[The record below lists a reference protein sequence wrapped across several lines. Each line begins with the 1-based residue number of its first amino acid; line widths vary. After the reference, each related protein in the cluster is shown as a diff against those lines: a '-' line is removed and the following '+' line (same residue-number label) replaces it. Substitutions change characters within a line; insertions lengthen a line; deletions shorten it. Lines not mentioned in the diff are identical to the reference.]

1 MTYSNVGIFEVEL
14 IVTLDGCSAYAYKT
28 ITITTSPT
36 TCSQN
41 LVIDTEV
48 TNPEAGQI
56 MVSWEMNANVPGGL
70 VYHVEHSD
78 DGENFSRVATVNTPT
93 DTRNGIHY
101 FEYYAQAPKR
111 GLNYYRVQ
119 IEDTQSNTALSNVEE
134 VVLYTDSKIA
144 MLYPNP
150 VEDVLTLE
158 IFDTFGEEDVVLEV
172 FSVSGKKVATVDV
185 GADQRRLQLD
195 VSTYP
200 AGVYLLRLRIGKT
213 DIRTMRVVKRK

>member
-1 MTYSNVGIFEVEL
+1 M
-14 IVTLDGCSAYAYKT
+14 
-28 ITITTSPT
+28 
-36 TCSQN
+36 
-41 LVIDTEV
+41 
-48 TNPEAGQI
+48 
-56 MVSWEMNANVPGGL
+56 
-70 VYHVEHSD
+70 
-78 DGENFSRVATVNTPT
+78 
-93 DTRNGIHY
+93 
-101 FEYYAQAPKR
+101 
-111 GLNYYRVQ
+111 
-119 IEDTQSNTALSNVEE
+119 
-134 VVLYTDSKIA
+134 YTDSKIA